1 MSARAVL
8 TIVSLLVTISTGS
21 RLVFG
26 ETETPRFVWWEAE
39 APAATNFP
47 AQSAFSP
54 ANFPST
60 RHLLSGND
68 WLSISGPR
76 TGDEAFARY
85 QVDVPSAGTYGLWAR
100 KFWKH
105 GPFRWRFGDGEWRT
119 CGADV
124 ELADSVDLAP
134 KLCANWVFLGM
145 VALPRGAQTFEI
157 RLLAEPGQIQ
167 TAAFDCFVLTQ
178 GLFIPSGK
186 LKPGERYGLADE
198 GFFPYEPG
206 VDRFAPDALIDLR
219 RLNENAAGESG
230 FVRRSGS
237 EFVLGSGKPVRFWG
251 VNVGRANAAQPRETM
266 DYLARRLAKL
276 GVNMVRYHGPVFT
289 ERDRTTAD
297 PKVLDDL
304 FYLVAAMKR
313 QGIYTTISFYFPLW
327 FDVGPDLG
335 IPGYENTA
343 NKAPFTLLYF
353 DPRMQE
359 LYRQWARSLLATKN
373 PYTGLALGQ
382 DPAVAIVEI
391 INEDSFFFWTFSRE
405 NIPLFYWQRLEQ
417 QYADWLRKRYGS
429 LDAAFAAW
437 GAERLPEDD
446 PSAGRAGLYEAWH
459 MTSGGISA
467 GGADKR
473 RRVGDQVRFLAEVQK
488 GFYESTVRYFR
499 QDLGARNM
507 ISCSNWTVSDP
518 ALLDALE
525 RYTYTAG
532 DVIDAHGYFEGPQE
546 GEGSGYSVGVGHT
559 FQSVAGVTSPER
571 LPLRFVQVEGY
582 PQIVSEIGWTNPNRY
597 RADATF
603 LASAYG
609 SLQGIGGLY
618 FFAVDGNF
626 LSDGWID
633 KFPVGC
639 PLTAGSF
646 PAAALQYRRG
656 DVREAG
662 NAAYEVVSADDLYSL
677 KGSSLASSAA
687 LDELRKKDE
696 ARAGEALAP
705 FDPLT
710 FYVGRVARGFGP
722 RSRAPEIR
730 DLARY
735 ADASSRT
742 IDSLTG
748 ELHWDYGRGLVCV
761 NTPRSQGAVGF
772 LAKAGRIELGDIAV
786 ECDNE
791 YASIMAIALDDR
803 PLATSKSVLIQAV
816 TEERPYGFR
825 TDGDRITSLGGPPLG
840 VKKIAARV
848 WLHSRA
854 GPTIHAIALDENGYA
869 TSKRVATHMDSASN
883 VEITLDPTSL
893 YHVIER

>member
-1 MSARAVL
+1 MPTTMSTRAVL
-8 TIVSLLVTISTGS
+8 AIVLLLMVILSVP
-21 RLVFG
+21 RPVLC
-26 ETETPRFVWWEAE
+26 EAPRFVWWEAE

-60 RHLLSGND
+60 RQLLSDND
-68 WLSISGPR
+68 WLSIGEPR

-85 QVDVPSAGTYGLWAR
+85 QVDVPNDGTYGLWAR

-105 GPFRWRFGDGEWRT
+105 GPFRWRFGDGEWQT
-119 CGADV
+119 CGADI

-134 KLCANWVFLGM
+134 KLCANWVFLGT
-145 VALPRGAQTFEI
+145 VTLPGVPQTFEI
-157 RLLAEPGQIQ
+157 RLLAEPGQNQ
-167 TAAFDCFVLTQ
+167 TAAFDCFL
-178 GLFIPSGK
+178 

-198 GFFPYEPG
+198 GFFAYEPG
-206 VDRFAPDALIDLR
+206 IDRFAPNALMDLR
-219 RLNENAAGESG
+219 GLNEDAAGESG

-237 EFVLGSGKPVRFWG
+237 AFILGSGKPVRFWG
-251 VNVGRANAAQPRETM
+251 VNVGRANAAQPRETV
-266 DYLARRLAKL
+266 DYLGRRLAKL
-276 GVNMVRYHGPVFT
+276 GVNMVRYHGAVFT
-289 ERDRTTAD
+289 DRDRTAAD

-304 FYLVAAMKR
+304 FYFVAAMKR

-335 IPGYENTA
+335 IPGYEEAA
-343 NKAPFTLLYF
+343 NKAPFALLYF

-359 LYRQWARSLLATKN
+359 IYRRWARSLLTTKS
-373 PYTGLALGQ
+373 PYTGLVLGQ

-405 NIPLFYWQRLEQ
+405 TIPALHWQRLEQ
-417 QYADWLRKRYGS
+417 QYAGWLKTRYGS

-437 GAERLPEDD
+437 GSERLPEDD
-446 PSAGRAGLYEAWH
+446 PPAGRAGLYDAWH
-459 MTSGGISA
+459 MTSAGIDA
-467 GGADKR
+467 GGANKR
-473 RRVGDQVRFLAEVQK
+473 KRISDQVRFLAELQK
-488 GFYESTVRYFR
+488 GFYESTGRYFR
-499 QDLGARNM
+499 EELGARNM

-518 ALLDALE
+518 PLLDALE

-532 DVIDAHGYFEGPQE
+532 DVIDAHGYFEGPQK
-546 GEGSGYSVGVGHT
+546 GEGSSYLVGVGHT
-559 FQSVAGVTSPER
+559 FQSVAGVTSPAR
-571 LPLRFVQVEGY
+571 LPLRFVQVEGR
-582 PQIVSEIGWTNPNRY
+582 PQMVSEIGWTNPNRY

-609 SLQGIGGLY
+609 SLQGIDGLC

-639 PLTAGSF
+639 PLTAGAF

-656 DVREAG
+656 DVKEAG
-662 NAAYEVVSADDLYSL
+662 NAAYEIVSADDLYSL

-687 LDELRKKDE
+687 LDELRRGDRRE
-696 ARAGEALAP
+696 AGEAAVP

-710 FYVGRVARGFGP
+710 FYVGRVAREYGP

-730 DLARY
+730 DLSRY
-735 ADASSRT
+735 ANAGGRA

-748 ELHWDYGRGLVCV
+748 ELHWDYGQGLARV
-761 NTPRSQGAVGF
+761 NTPRSQGAAGF
-772 LAKAGRIELGDIAV
+772 LAKAGRIELNDIAI
-786 ECDNE
+786 ECGNE
-791 YASIMAIALDDR
+791 YASAMVIALDDQ
-803 PLATSKSVLIQAV
+803 PLATSKRILIQTV

-825 TDGDRITSLGGPPLG
+825 TDGDRITALGGPPLG
-840 VKKIAARV
+840 VRRIAAKV
-848 WLHSRA
+848 WLHNRA
-854 GPTIHAIALDENGYA
+854 ASGVRAIALDKNGYA
-869 TSKRVATHMDSASN
+869 TSKRVVTQPDAGTSGI
-883 VEITLDPTSL
+883 EITLDPTSL
-893 YHVIER
+893 YHVVERP